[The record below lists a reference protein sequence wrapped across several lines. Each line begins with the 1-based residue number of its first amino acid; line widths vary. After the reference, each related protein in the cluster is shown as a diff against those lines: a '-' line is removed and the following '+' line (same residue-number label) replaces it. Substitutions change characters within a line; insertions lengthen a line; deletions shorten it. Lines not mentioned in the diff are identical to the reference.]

1 MSEKGR
7 FYIYVGLIE
16 ILNLGNDANLDTKK
30 MAQPVDDGQTMTH
43 KIRPQRTA
51 ITESEFLEESLLQ
64 TEQSLMD
71 AQAPGSHPF
80 AAQMSNNPASMEI

>member
-16 ILNLGNDANLDTKK
+16 KLYLGNDANLDTKK
-30 MAQPVDDGQTMTH
+30 MPQSRDDGQTMSY
-43 KIRPQRTA
+43 KIRPQREVM
-51 ITESEFLEESLLQ
+51 TESEFLEESLLQ

-71 AQAPGSHPF
+71 AEAPGGHSF
-80 AAQMSNNPASMEI
+80 AA

>member
-16 ILNLGNDANLDTKK
+16 KLNLGNDANLDTKK
-30 MAQPVDDGQTMTH
+30 MAQPVDDGQTMTY
-43 KIRPQRTA
+43 KIRPQKA
-51 ITESEFLEESLLQ
+51 AMTESEFLEESLLQ

-71 AQAPGSHPF
+71 AQAPGSHSF
-80 AAQMSNNPASMEI
+80 AAQISNNPASMEI